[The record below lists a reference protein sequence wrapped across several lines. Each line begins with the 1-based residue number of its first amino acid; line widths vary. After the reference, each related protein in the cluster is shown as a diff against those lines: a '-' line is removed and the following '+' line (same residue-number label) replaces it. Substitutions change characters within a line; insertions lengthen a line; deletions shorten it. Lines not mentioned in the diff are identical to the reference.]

1 MTLEDQCLDRSGKDL
16 QDSLLVDLSLFPLL
30 ELDYPHQVCPHRY
43 PLHLCP
49 LLVTLLLQHHML
61 IQHSFL
67 HHMEHHH
74 RLWHHYILGQ
84 IHMVDPL
91 RFHTQLIPIAAL
103 LIITLD
109 HQKDL
114 KLCPLPSVNKS
125 LKKFSR
131 EIRQSPAVLYLELYR
146 MLALESLL
154 VQ

>member
-16 QDSLLVDLSLFPLL
+16 QDSPLVDLSLFPLQ

-61 IQHSFL
+61 ILHSFL

-84 IHMVDPL
+84 IHMVDPHQ
-91 RFHTQLIPIAAL
+91 FHTQLIPIADL

-131 EIRQSPAVLYLELYR
+131 EIRQSPAVLYLELCK